1 MEIRLDGKVALVT
14 GGASGIGRATAV
26 AFARSGASVV
36 VADID
41 DAGARGTVEQIE
53 QTGARALYVRTDV
66 SKESQCARMVAATT
80 EAFSRLDIA
89 FNNAGIMI
97 SFGEKLHE
105 STEEDW
111 DRLMAVNLKGVFL
124 CMKHELRQML
134 NQGAGVIVNTAS
146 AVGLVGTPNSV
157 TYPTAKH
164 GIVGLTRCA
173 ALQYARSGIRINAIC
188 PGLVETPITQRMR
201 EQEEG
206 FDEKRANFVPMG
218 RISAPEEIA
227 QAVVWLSS
235 GAASY
240 VTGTS
245 MVVDGGWVGR

>member
-1 MEIRLDGKVALVT
+1 MDIRLEGKVALVT
-14 GGASGIGRATAV
+14 GGASGIGQATAV
-26 AFARSGASVV
+26 AFAQCGANVV
-36 VADID
+36 VADLD
-41 DAGARGTVEQIE
+41 EGGAGDTVQQIE
-53 QTGARALYVRTDV
+53 RMGAKALFVRTDV
-66 SKESQCARMVAATT
+66 SKEAQCEHMVAATT
-80 EAFSRLDIA
+80 KAFSRLDIA
-89 FNNAGIMI
+89 FNNAGIMA
-97 SFGEKLHE
+97 SYGEKLHE

-124 CMKHELRQML
+124 CMKHELRYML
-134 NQGAGVIVNTAS
+134 VHGGGAIVNTAS
-146 AVGLVGTPNSV
+146 AVGLIGTPNSV
-157 TYPTAKH
+157 TYPAAKH
-164 GIVGLTRCA
+164 GVVGMTRCA

-201 EQEEG
+201 EMEPG

-218 RISAPEEIA
+218 RISSPEEIA

-245 MVVDGGWVGR
+245 MLVDGGWVAR

>member
-1 MEIRLDGKVALVT
+1 MDIRFDSKVVLVT
-14 GGASGIGRATAV
+14 GGASGIGRAAAV
-26 AFARSGASVV
+26 AFAQSGASVV

-41 DAGARGTVEQIE
+41 DAGALGAVEQIE
-53 QTGARALYVRTDV
+53 RSGARALFVRTDV
-66 SKESQCARMVAATT
+66 SREADCVRMVAAATQ
-80 EAFSRLDIA
+80 AYSRLDIA
-89 FNNAGIMI
+89 FNNAGIMA
-97 SFGEKLHE
+97 SYGEKLHE

-134 NQGAGVIVNTAS
+134 GQGGGAIVNTSS

-173 ALQYARSGIRINAIC
+173 ALQYARAGIRINAIC

-201 EQEEG
+201 EQEPG
-206 FDEKRANFVPMG
+206 FDEKRANLVPMG

-227 QAVVWLSS
+227 QAVLWLAS

-240 VTGTS
+240 VSGTS
-245 MVVDGGWVGR
+245 MLVDGGWVGR

>member
-14 GGASGIGRATAV
+14 GAASGIGRATAL
-26 AFARSGASVV
+26 AFGRSGASVV
-36 VADID
+36 VADLD
-41 DAGARGTVEQIE
+41 EDGARATVDQIE
-53 QTGARALYVRTDV
+53 RAGARALFVRTDV
-66 SKESQCARMVAATT
+66 SKEAQCANLVAAATG
-80 EAFSRLDIA
+80 AFSRLDIA
-89 FNNAGIMI
+89 FNNAGIMT
-97 SFGEKLHE
+97 SYGEKLHE

-111 DRLMAVNLKGVFL
+111 DRLMAVNLKGMFL

-134 NQGAGVIVNTAS
+134 GQGEGVIVNTAS
-146 AVGLVGTPNSV
+146 AVGLVGTANSV
-157 TYPTAKH
+157 IYPTAKH
-164 GIVGLTRCA
+164 GVVGLTRCA

-201 EQEEG
+201 EQEDG
-206 FDEKRANFVPMG
+206 FDEKRRNFVPMG

-227 QAVVWLSS
+227 QAVLWLSS

-240 VTGTS
+240 VSGTS